1 MNPSVLACTP
11 QMAFYHWSEKGGIGE
26 PLLFAL
32 WIISG
37 NTGHTEVFSTYTM
50 RCPHI
55 SAIFSLWNFPAS
67 PFLGPSLMPWRRHP
81 SKALR
86 ATLPLPALPGDTPAS
101 ELEARAVPD
110 LWGTPVCLQVEEVML
125 SASRDAALCAL
136 HPHPGLLLERSS
148 HLELLELLELLLA
161 PFWGNLMLTLADGN
175 DTSSADGPCWFS
187 SEKLE
192 FVLRRSTVL
201 WI

>member
-67 PFLGPSLMPWRRHP
+67 PLLGPSLMPWRRHP

-86 ATLPLPALPGDTPAS
+86 ATPPLPALPGDTPAS

-110 LWGTPVCLQVEEVML
+110 LWGTPVCLQVEEAML
-125 SASRDAALCAL
+125 SASRGAALCVCPPSSPRPASGKEL
-136 HPHPGLLLERSS
+136 PSGAARAARAAPGPFLREPHAGSCR
-148 HLELLELLELLLA
+148 
-161 PFWGNLMLTLADGN
+161 W
-175 DTSSADGPCWFS
+175 
-187 SEKLE
+187 
-192 FVLRRSTVL
+192 
-201 WI
+201 